1 MKLYATFSSTPECE
15 HSYQCLKKK
24 VSIINLS
31 LFMRAFN
38 NIIWNSKPSGIL
50 IFPSAAHLQ
59 QTWTKIVVD
68 VPTLVVCFTS
78 YGHLLSIFFRGVV
91 CSCPQKCV
99 CARAR
104 VCVCVCLRVYV
115 CVFKEDVKM
124 QMKKEAEWVRRCAV
138 LLCGSDDRPCPGEEE
153 THRIKRGSEV
163 SNLRFLLQSCR

>member
-1 MKLYATFSSTPECE
+1 MKRGW
-15 HSYQCLKKK
+15 SYPFLHPHPF
-24 VSIINLS
+24 
-31 LFMRAFN
+31 LFF
-38 NIIWNSKPSGIL
+38 
-50 IFPSAAHLQ
+50 
-59 QTWTKIVVD
+59 
-68 VPTLVVCFTS
+68 VVCF
-78 YGHLLSIFFRGVV
+78 GVCV
-91 CSCPQKCV
+91 CVCVCVSVCVCVCV